1 VAGPPGFQL
10 GSRRAGTY
18 PAKFLFAGHPDHCRS
33 GPLESPHQS
42 VEPGCGFVEAFE
54 HVDLAVLADKLD
66 GDSVAVRMKPD
77 APGQDGVR
85 RQIQRGELLLDAGF
99 DIDRDEPLNGVL
111 RRRLPVE
118 IERNERQR
126 CLIKNAGSWGLLVAP
141 NQRNGGIT
149 PAPPQA
155 RDDSV
160 ALLSMF
166 DDVRDQ
172 TSAAKEW
179 DRLINLPAG
188 QPKDHAC
195 QNQARS
201 REREIPPGRPF
212 HLAINL
218 LAIHRYGE
226 SESPRTF

>member
-1 VAGPPGFQL
+1 MNRWQDFVRVAD
-10 GSRRAGTY
+10 
-18 PAKFLFAGHPDHCRS
+18 HPDHCRS

-54 HVDLAVLADKLD
+54 HVDLAVLADKRD
-66 GDSVAVRMKPD
+66 GESVAVRMKAD

-85 RQIQRGELLLDAGF
+85 RRIQRGELLLDAGF
-99 DIDRDEPLNGVL
+99 DIDRDQPLNGVL
-111 RRRLPVE
+111 RRRVPVK

-126 CLIKNAGSWGLLVAP
+126 CLIKNAGSWGFGRAR

-149 PAPPQA
+149 PARPQA

-166 DDVRDQ
+166 DDVRDK

-179 DRLINLPAG
+179 DRLNNLPAEG
-188 QPKDHAC
+188 PRSPESGPQPRTGDTTGA
-195 QNQARS
+195 
-201 REREIPPGRPF
+201 
-212 HLAINL
+212 AI
-218 LAIHRYGE
+218 
-226 SESPRTF
+226 SPRYKSPCHPPIR

>member
-1 VAGPPGFQL
+1 
-10 GSRRAGTY
+10 
-18 PAKFLFAGHPDHCRS
+18 
-33 GPLESPHQS
+33 
-42 VEPGCGFVEAFE
+42 
-54 HVDLAVLADKLD
+54 
-66 GDSVAVRMKPD
+66 MKAD

-85 RQIQRGELLLDAGF
+85 RRIQRGELLLDAGF
-99 DIDRDEPLNGVL
+99 DIDRDQPLNGVL
-111 RRRLPVE
+111 RRRVPVK

-126 CLIKNAGSWGLLVAP
+126 CLIKNAGSWGLGSVR

-149 PAPPQA
+149 PARPKA
-155 RDDSV
+155 CDDSV

-166 DDVRDQ
+166 DDVRDK

-179 DRLINLPAG
+179 DRLINLPAEG
-188 QPKDHAC
+188 PRSPD
-195 QNQARS
+195 QAHS

-218 LAIHRYGE
+218 LAIHRHGE